1 MKRAPCLRGNRGGN
15 PGNKEDHMRIT
26 FLGAAQAVTGS
37 CYLVE
42 TESVSFLVD
51 CGLFQGRSREDHS
64 NRDPL
69 PIRLSDIS
77 FLLLTHA
84 HIDHSGR
91 IPKLW
96 KDGFRSPV
104 HATKATAD
112 LCRLMLPDSG
122 HIQEMEHEWRNRKA
136 LRAGRKPEEPLYTA
150 LDATQSLELFRRERY
165 NKPFHPAPGITV
177 TFRDAGHVLGS
188 AITELLIEEGGESR
202 RVVFSGDLGN
212 TGIPLM
218 RDPAIVEGAD
228 LLVLESTY
236 GNRRHQDK
244 ASGQDKVDAF
254 VSIVNETIRGGGNV
268 VIPSFAVGRTQ
279 EIIYEINRQIA
290 LENGNDPSGRTEA
303 RKLFLHTPVVVD
315 SPLAISATEV
325 FRANEDCFDEEAQA
339 YIHNRDNP
347 LDFPNLRLTRTAEE
361 SKAIN
366 ADRAPKIII
375 ASSGMCDAGRIRHHL
390 KHNLW
395 RPESTILFV
404 GYQAP
409 GTLGRQLV
417 DGEKEVRL
425 FGEDITVEA
434 RVAFL
439 EGYSGHADRDG
450 LLDWVRAMRMKPERV
465 LLVHGEEEAMQ
476 ALSDTLGSELG
487 IPVHSPAFGETVLFG
502 AEVAPRAALAAQ
514 EGQERQVEPVESGAS
529 HGTAAERGG
538 AILPQLEALRS
549 DFMGVLQ
556 HFHDSLRRA
565 DNRRERERIVAR
577 ARQWEQDVRRTL
589 ERYRRR

>member
-1 MKRAPCLRGNRGGN
+1 
-15 PGNKEDHMRIT
+15 MRIT
-26 FLGAAQAVTGS
+26 FLGAAQTVTGS

-42 TESVSFLVD
+42 TETTTFLVD
-51 CGLFQGRSREDHS
+51 CGMFQGRSRDEHS
-64 NRDPL
+64 NSATL
-69 PIRLSDIS
+69 PIRLKDVS

-96 KDGFRSPV
+96 KDSFRGPIY
-104 HATKATAD
+104 ATKATAD
-112 LCRLMLPDSG
+112 LCGLMLPDSG

-136 LRAGRKPEEPLYTA
+136 LRAGKKPEEPLYTV

-165 NKPFHPAPGITV
+165 DKPFHPAPGITV

-188 AITELLIEEGGESR
+188 SITELLITDGGETKK
-202 RVVFSGDLGN
+202 VVFSGDLGN
-212 TGIPLM
+212 TEIPLM
-218 RDPAIVEGAD
+218 RDPTIIEGAD
-228 LLVLESTY
+228 LLILESTY
-236 GNRRHQDK
+236 GNRQHQDRVEK
-244 ASGQDKVDAF
+244 KDKVDTF
-254 VSIVNETIRGGGNV
+254 VSVVNETIRGGGNV

-290 LENGNDPSGRTEA
+290 LENGGKQAGKSEEWS
-303 RKLFLHTPVVVD
+303 LFLHTPVIVD

-325 FRANEDCFDEEAQA
+325 FRDNEDCFDAEAQE

-347 LDFPNLRLTRTAEE
+347 LDFPNLHLTRSAEE

-366 ADRAPKIII
+366 TDPAPKIII

-395 RPESTILFV
+395 RPESTIVFV

-417 DGEKEVRL
+417 DGDKEVRL

-434 RVAFL
+434 RVVFI

-450 LLDWVRAMRMKPERV
+450 LMAWVDAMTQKPTQI
-465 LLVHGEEEAMQ
+465 LLVHGEPEAMVDFSASLQ
-476 ALSDTLGSELG
+476 QQFQ
-487 IPVHSPAFGETVLFG
+487 IPAHSPAFGESVVFG
-502 AEVAPRAALAAQ
+502 AEVPERALVAADV
-514 EGQERQVEPVESGAS
+514 EELEPVASSEGAART
-529 HGTAAERGG
+529 TAV
-538 AILPQLEALRS
+538 IPQLDALRE
-549 DFMGVLQ
+549 DFLGMLQ
-556 HFHDSLRRA
+556 HFQSSMRNA
-565 DNRRERERIVAR
+565 GNRRDRERTVTR
-577 ARQWEQDVRRTL
+577 ARQWEQDVRRTM